1 MRQAT
6 VIGHLVAEAKHAS
19 PASRKILVLSDG
31 DGDDAPL
38 QLAIDA
44 VGAGIGTH
52 VLVSESGAAG
62 AEATG
67 IEYPPIRSVVVG
79 IIDSN
84 SGIIDSNSIIDKDS
98 VS

>member
-1 MRQAT
+1 MSLAR
-6 VIGHLVAEAKHAS
+6 
-19 PASRKILVLSDG
+19 RKILVLSDG
-31 DGDDAPL
+31 GGDDAPL

-44 VGAGIGTH
+44 VGAGIGTQ

-67 IEYPPIRSVVVG
+67 IEYPPIRSVVVAM
-79 IIDSN
+79 IDSN
-84 SGIIDSNSIIDKDS
+84 SRVDKDS

>member
-1 MRQAT
+1 MSLAR
-6 VIGHLVAEAKHAS
+6 
-19 PASRKILVLSDG
+19 RKILVLSDG
-31 DGDDAPL
+31 GGDDAPL

-44 VGAGIGTH
+44 VGAGIGTQ

-67 IEYPPIRSVVVG
+67 IESPPIRSVVVAM
-79 IIDSN
+79 IDSN
-84 SGIIDSNSIIDKDS
+84 SRVDKDS

>member
-1 MRQAT
+1 MSLAR
-6 VIGHLVAEAKHAS
+6 
-19 PASRKILVLSDG
+19 RKILVLSDG
-31 DGDDAPL
+31 GGDDAPL

-44 VGAGIGTH
+44 VGAGIGTQ

-67 IEYPPIRSVVVG
+67 IEYPPIRSVVVAM
-79 IIDSN
+79 IDSN
-84 SGIIDSNSIIDKDS
+84 SKVDKDS